1 MKKTFALL
9 AFIAFAMSFLAPSI
23 MLFVGC
29 STAIGSVGERASV
42 VTPARVQAVTALATY
57 GAVLAQPDKRPAFSK
72 ASAALTALAAQDK
85 WDLSA
90 AATALLE
97 TDVLKMESDEGTIAL
112 GAVPLFTDAFLP
124 NSVDLR
130 RNEYARAFILGA
142 KRGLELG
149 LVVRP
154 GRPSGPYSA
163 SGVDQASETRAILQK
178 EAEATRRR

>member
-1 MKKTFALL
+1 MKKILALVAFL
-9 AFIAFAMSFLAPSI
+9 ALTMSFLTPLI
-23 MLFVGC
+23 FLFVGC
-29 STAIGSVGERASV
+29 STAIGSVGEKASV

-57 GAVLAQPDKRPAFSK
+57 GAVLAQPDKRPAFSQ

-97 TDVLKMESDEGTIAL
+97 TDLLKMESDEGTIAL

-124 NSVDLR
+124 SSVDLR

-149 LVVRP
+149 LGVRV
-154 GRPSGPYSA
+154 GRPSGPYSVR
-163 SGVDQASETRAILQK
+163 GIDQASETRAILK
-178 EAEATRRR
+178 TEAEATRRR